1 MKVLGICFFL
11 LSLISCSVFQ
21 PRTIYDYYNPD
32 FKCVDKVGIR
42 DSDEWESYQKLY
54 LEAVLIYTNENE
66 KLKKANIVFVGNSLI
81 AAIPPD
87 LIQADFPGSVNRGIA
102 GDMTELL
109 LNRLD
114 STVLNLKP
122 STIILEIG
130 GNDIRDG
137 KCLDYIEGIH
147 RLLVQKIRTSLPNT
161 KVLILGIPP
170 VLSRNV
176 NSVSPIVNAWLLR
189 IANENQNVQFLD
201 IWPEF
206 RQKEIP
212 FIREELA
219 FSYDG
224 KKDPIHINRDAYIIW
239 LRKIKSLLR

>member
-21 PRTIYDYYNPD
+21 TRTIYDYYNPD

-42 DSDEWESYQKLY
+42 DSDDWETYQKLY
-54 LEAVLIYTNENE
+54 LEAVLLYTNENE

-147 RLLVQKIRTSLPNT
+147 RLLIQKIRTSLPNT

-176 NSVSPIVNAWLLR
+176 NSISPIVNAWLLR

-206 RQKEIP
+206 RQKGIP

-219 FSYDG
+219 FSIG
-224 KKDPIHINRDAYIIW
+224 EKKDPIHINRDAYIIW
-239 LRKIKSLLR
+239 LRKIKSLVK

>member
-1 MKVLGICFFL
+1 M
-11 LSLISCSVFQ
+11 
-21 PRTIYDYYNPD
+21 
-32 FKCVDKVGIR
+32 DKLGIR
-42 DSDEWESYQKLY
+42 DSDNWESYQKLY
-54 LEAVLIYTNENE
+54 QDAVLLYTNENE

-87 LIQADFPGSVNRGIA
+87 LVQADFPGSVNRGIA

-109 LNRLD
+109 LGRLD
-114 STVLNLKP
+114 VTVLSLKP
-122 STIILEIG
+122 STIVLEIG

-147 RLLVQKIRTSLPNT
+147 RLLIQKIRTSLPNT

-170 VLSRNV
+170 VLSKNV

-206 RQKEIP
+206 RQKGTP

-219 FSYDG
+219 LSFEG

-239 LRKIKSLLR
+239 LRKIKSLLK

>member
-11 LSLISCSVFQ
+11 LSLITCSVFQ
-21 PRTIYDYYNPD
+21 TRTIYDYYNPD
-32 FKCVDKVGIR
+32 FKCVDKIGVR
-42 DSDEWESYQKLY
+42 DAGEWEKYQKLY
-54 LEAVLIYTNENE
+54 LEAVQIYSKENE

-87 LIQADFPGSVNRGIA
+87 LIQTDFPGSVNRGIA

-147 RLLVQKIRTSLPNT
+147 RQLIQKIRTSLPNT
-161 KVLILGIPP
+161 RILILGIPP

-176 NSVSPIVNAWLLR
+176 NSVSPVVNVWLLR
-189 IANENQNVQFLD
+189 IANENPNVQFLD
-201 IWPEF
+201 IWSEF

-212 FIREELA
+212 FIKEELA
-219 FSYDG
+219 FSHDG

-239 LRKIKSLLR
+239 LRKIKSLVR

>member
-1 MKVLGICFFL
+1 MKALGICFFL

-21 PRTIYDYYNPD
+21 RRTIYDYYNPD
-32 FKCVDKVGIR
+32 FKCVDKVSTR
-42 DSDEWESYQKLY
+42 DSDEWEVYQKLY
-54 LEAVLIYTNENE
+54 QEAVLIYTNENQ

-122 STIILEIG
+122 STVILEIG

-147 RLLVQKIRTSLPNT
+147 KLLIQKIRTNLPNT
-161 KVLILGIPP
+161 KILILGIPP

-176 NSVSPIVNAWLLR
+176 NSVSPIVNSWLFR

-201 IWPEF
+201 IWAEF

-212 FIREELA
+212 FIKEELA
-219 FSYDG
+219 LSYEG

-239 LRKIKSLLR
+239 LRKIKSLVR

>member
-1 MKVLGICFFL
+1 MKALGICFFL

-21 PRTIYDYYNPD
+21 PRTVYDYYNPA

-42 DSDEWESYQKLY
+42 DSEEWEAYQKLY
-54 LEAVLIYTNENE
+54 LAAVLAYTKENE

-81 AAIPPD
+81 AGIPAD
-87 LIQADFPGSVNRGIA
+87 LTQANFPGAVNRGIA

-109 LNRLD
+109 LDRLD
-114 STVLNLKP
+114 TTVLNLKP
-122 STIILEIG
+122 STVILEIG

-147 RLLVQKIRTSLPNT
+147 RKLIQKIRKGLPNT
-161 KVLILGIPP
+161 KILILGIPP

-176 NSVSPIVNAWLLR
+176 NSISPIVNAWLLR

-219 FSYDG
+219 LSYNG

-239 LRKIKSLLR
+239 LRKMKSIVR